1 MLEAHVQKG
10 QTSDLPYVQKG
21 QTSDLPGLDYYVHL
35 GTTRSGC
42 DQYRCL
48 RSNSPIEG
56 WHCHL
61 RRGLDSCA
69 KHSSPRIMHSRLMG
83 TSWRWTIKAMVHA
96 GLLPPVGHFEL
107 HLRDRLCDLVR
118 GTALAAMR
126 RLERWQRVDQSKA
139 PTVPRGIHEGLFS
152 CGLVDEAKKRQAQAA
167 PEPHCL
173 LRAPAWFEGT
183 VGHAPPSDL
192 TGASDLA
199 AVLQHPDVV
208 VTDGTKGDSAALHE
222 ASGILAA
229 PATIASLPAVIDARR
244 VLNTNLAAGNHVAL
258 QSQLTQALPSWQ
270 HEEPSV
276 FTADEGADL
285 GSSAP
290 LPAFVASGS
299 SGAAGETEVVDAG
312 DAVATAA
319 AGSSSSGGGGQ
330 GERRLS
336 RQGAYM
342 KKKRLDPEYMALNK
356 KKYKHQHYKRNGGGM
371 DIAEWEGAGMPTRP
385 LPPPPPL

>member
-1 MLEAHVQKG
+1 M
-10 QTSDLPYVQKG
+10 
-21 QTSDLPGLDYYVHL
+21 
-35 GTTRSGC
+35 
-42 DQYRCL
+42 
-48 RSNSPIEG
+48 
-56 WHCHL
+56 
-61 RRGLDSCA
+61 
-69 KHSSPRIMHSRLMG
+69 
-83 TSWRWTIKAMVHA
+83 
-96 GLLPPVGHFEL
+96 
-107 HLRDRLCDLVR
+107 
-118 GTALAAMR
+118 
-126 RLERWQRVDQSKA
+126 
-139 PTVPRGIHEGLFS
+139 
-152 CGLVDEAKKRQAQAA
+152 
-167 PEPHCL
+167 
-173 LRAPAWFEGT
+173 
-183 VGHAPPSDL
+183 
-192 TGASDLA
+192 
-199 AVLQHPDVV
+199 V

-299 SGAAGETEVVDAG
+299 SGAAGETEVVASAG

-319 AGSSSSGGGGQ
+319 AGSSSSSGGGGQ

-356 KKYKHQHYKRNGGGM
+356 KKCKHQHYKRNGGGM